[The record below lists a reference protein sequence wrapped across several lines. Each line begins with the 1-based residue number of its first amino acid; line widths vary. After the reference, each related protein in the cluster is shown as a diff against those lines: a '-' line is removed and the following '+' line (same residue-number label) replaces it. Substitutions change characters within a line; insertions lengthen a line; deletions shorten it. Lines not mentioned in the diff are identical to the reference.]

1 MLDPERLREKL
12 VAACDDAGIA
22 PASVVAYVVVAPR
35 PTGTTPLAYLHPA
48 GLVRSETVAVF
59 RAVGAE
65 RVARTQFTAHR
76 LALWG
81 ELPGIP
87 DCALGP
93 MLRHELEH
101 ARRWERSG
109 TRFFE
114 ADELLRAAVRGAGGH
129 VYATLPSEVEANAA
143 STLYAEQT
151 LDSRELEE
159 VRACEE
165 CAALVAPEPSPPDVV
180 SATLAELAARDD
192 WGPDAAERSR
202 YLAEVG
208 RDCAA
213 WDPTAAHGLL
223 DGRAGPEID
232 LVRLS

>member
-1 MLDPERLREKL
+1 VLDPEHLRQEL
-12 VAACDDAGIA
+12 LAACDDAGIA
-22 PASVVAYVVVAPR
+22 PASVVAYVVAAAR
-35 PTGTTPLAYLHPA
+35 PAGTTPLAYLHPA
-48 GLVRSETVAVF
+48 GVVRSETVAVF
-59 RAVGAE
+59 RAIGST
-65 RVARTQFTAHR
+65 RVARHQLTAHR

-114 ADELLRAAVRGAGGH
+114 ADEILRAAVRGAGGH

-143 STLYAEQT
+143 SAAYARRTLSESE
-151 LDSRELEE
+151 LDE

-165 CAALVAPEPSPPDVV
+165 CAALVAPEPNLRDIVG
-180 SATLAELAARDD
+180 ATLAELAARDD
-192 WGPDAAERSR
+192 WGPGASGRAA
-202 YLAEVG
+202 YLAEVE

-213 WDPTAAHGLL
+213 WDSAAAHSLL
-223 DGRAGPEID
+223 NGRTGPEIE
-232 LVRLS
+232 VIAVG